1 MANQIMIFPNES
13 ILVNDSFHIK
23 WVNKGN
29 AMPSLNDNT
38 IHAIVYNDQPGDNEI
53 QRKDP
58 STGDMTGNT
67 LFTSKSDAVGDT
79 TLQELLD
86 WGSTRQ
92 AQIETAQLKWM
103 EALTTYVESG
113 NDESTFDKTWI
124 DYDPNYS

>member
-58 STGDMTGNT
+58 STG
-67 LFTSKSDAVGDT
+67 S
-79 TLQELLD
+79 
-86 WGSTRQ
+86 
-92 AQIETAQLKWM
+92 
-103 EALTTYVESG
+103 
-113 NDESTFDKTWI
+113 
-124 DYDPNYS
+124 

>member
-1 MANQIMIFPNES
+1 
-13 ILVNDSFHIK
+13 
-23 WVNKGN
+23 
-29 AMPSLNDNT
+29 
-38 IHAIVYNDQPGDNEI
+38 
-53 QRKDP
+53 
-58 STGDMTGNT
+58 MTGNT

>member
-1 MANQIMIFPNES
+1 MANEIMIFPNES

-38 IHAIVYNDQPGDNEI
+38 IHAIVYNNQPGDNEI
-53 QRKDP
+53 QRKDL

-67 LFTSKSDAVGDT
+67 LFTSTSDAVGDT
-79 TLQELLD
+79 TLQQLLD

-92 AQIETAQLKWM
+92 AQIEIAQLHWA
-103 EALTTYVESG
+103 EALTTHVESG